1 MADEEPKLD
10 CEAVLKHLFEHL
22 DCELDPEKSAE
33 VDRHLADCR
42 ACFSRAEFER
52 KLLGLVRA
60 AGDAAAPPDLR
71 RRIAQV
77 VEDFDR
83 KS

>member
-1 MADEEPKLD
+1 MADHETKLD
-10 CEAVLKHLFEHL
+10 CEAVLKHLFERL
-22 DCELDPEKSAE
+22 DCELDPAKSVE

-52 KLLGLVRA
+52 KLL
-60 AGDAAAPPDLR
+60 
-71 RRIAQV
+71 V